1 MWDLLSSTFG
11 NPTRGHVRQI
21 KKQIESCVKGTKT
34 ISEYLRLV
42 KSKADELALLGKPMD
57 PEDVTERIL
66 DGLPEEYKP
75 EIDAING
82 RDTTI
87 PFHELYER
95 LINREAMLLCKE
107 SSAVTPIV
115 EHATDTKTRNHWRN
129 NNNNNNYHQNRGTQG
144 VSQPRFNK
152 PYQGRC
158 QALGAQGHSAKYCPQ
173 FRLVP
178 GAAMT
183 TPMHQPRPQ

>member
-11 NPTRGHVRQI
+11 NPTCGHVRQI

-75 EIDAING
+75 EIDAIHG

-87 PFHELYER
+87 SFHEWYER

-115 EHATDTKTRNHWRN
+115 AHATDTKHRNH
-129 NNNNNNYHQNRGTQG
+129 
-144 VSQPRFNK
+144 
-152 PYQGRC
+152 
-158 QALGAQGHSAKYCPQ
+158 
-173 FRLVP
+173 
-178 GAAMT
+178 
-183 TPMHQPRPQ
+183 